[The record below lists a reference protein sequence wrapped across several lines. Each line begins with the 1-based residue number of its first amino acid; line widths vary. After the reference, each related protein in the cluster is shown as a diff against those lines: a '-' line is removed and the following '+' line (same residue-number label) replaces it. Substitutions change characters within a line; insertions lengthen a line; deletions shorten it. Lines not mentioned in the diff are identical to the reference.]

1 MSLEQIYLGVGASLL
16 AVTSYFIKSSFE
28 KINKSLEKIGDN
40 LAEINK
46 HMTLQT
52 RINADVEREFN
63 DLWNEIKD
71 LKKRIN
77 NETNR

>member
-1 MSLEQIYLGVGASLL
+1 MSLEQIYLGLGASLL

-28 KINKSLEKIGDN
+28 KINKSLEKISDN

-52 RINADVEREFN
+52 RINADVEREFTEV
-63 DLWNEIKD
+63 WFAIKEIK
-71 LKKRIN
+71 KKVN
-77 NETNR
+77 